1 MLGSESVLAAF
12 RDVVGPTHVLTDP
25 AVTRSFTTD
34 WTGRWRGD
42 GLAVLRPGSTAEVAE
57 VMRICSAA
65 GVGVVPQGGN
75 TGLVGGAVPHTGS
88 VVLSLRRLDRIDEV
102 DPIGMTIGA
111 GAGVTVAATHRAA
124 AQHRLA
130 LGVDLASRD
139 SATLGG
145 IVATNAGGVRVVRHG
160 PTRRHVVGIEAV
172 LADGSVLRRWTG
184 LEKDNVGYDLPG
196 LFCGSEGT
204 LGVIT
209 GVLLRLVTP
218 PAHVRAILVAVDSL
232 DAAIETLSWFRRA
245 GLTVE
250 AAEFFQQSG
259 LDLVCAHDGL
269 RPPFARPSPT
279 YLLLEVSGTSDEVA
293 AGVLDELGDTIEDAV
308 VEPGPGH
315 RLWAYREGHTEA
327 ISSASSTPPVKLD
340 VAVPLNRLAHFETEL
355 RSLLRAEHPEVSVI
369 TFGHLAEGN
378 AHVNLLDVPPQ
389 AVEAV
394 SDAVLRLVARQHGS
408 ISAEHGIGRAKLP
421 WLSLSR
427 SAVDIA
433 TMRALKAALD
443 PAGIVNPGTL
453 LAAPK

>member
-1 MLGSESVLAAF
+1 MPGSAPVLGAL
-12 RDVVGPTHVLTDP
+12 RDVVGPTHVLDDP
-25 AVTRSFTTD
+25 SMTRSFTTD

-42 GLAVLRPGSTAEVAE
+42 GLAVLRPGSTAEVAD
-57 VMRICSAA
+57 VIRICSAA

-75 TGLVGGAVPHTGS
+75 TGLVGGSVPHDRC
-88 VVLSLRRLDRIDEV
+88 VLLSLRRLDRIDEV
-102 DPIGMTIGA
+102 DPIGMTIAA
-111 GAGVTVAATHRAA
+111 GAGVTVAAAHRAA

-196 LFCGSEGT
+196 LFAGSEGT

-209 GVLLRLVTP
+209 SVLMRLVTP
-218 PAHVRAILVAVDSL
+218 AAHVQVLLVAVGSL
-232 DAAIETLSWFRRA
+232 DAGLQTLTGIRRS

-259 LDLVCAHDGL
+259 LDLVCARAGL
-269 RPPFARPSPT
+269 RPPFSTPSPT
-279 YLLLEVSGTSDEVA
+279 YLLVEVSGTSEEVA
-293 AGVLDELGDTIEDAV
+293 AEVLDDLGDTIDDAV
-308 VEPGPGH
+308 MEPGPGH

-327 ISSASSTPPVKLD
+327 IGATSSTPPVKLD
-340 VAVPLNRLAHFETEL
+340 VAVPLNRLAAFEAAL
-355 RSLLRAEHPEVSVI
+355 RGLLRAEHPGVSVI
-369 TFGHLAEGN
+369 IFGHIAEGN
-378 AHVNLLDVPPQ
+378 VHVNLLDVLPQ
-389 AVEAV
+389 SAEAL
-394 SDAVLRLVARQHGS
+394 SDAVLRLVAQQGGS

-421 WLSLSR
+421 WLPLGR
-427 SAVDIA
+427 SPVDIA
-433 TMRALKAALD
+433 TMRAIKTALD
-443 PAGIVNPGTL
+443 PAGILNPGTL
-453 LAAPK
+453 LDSPE